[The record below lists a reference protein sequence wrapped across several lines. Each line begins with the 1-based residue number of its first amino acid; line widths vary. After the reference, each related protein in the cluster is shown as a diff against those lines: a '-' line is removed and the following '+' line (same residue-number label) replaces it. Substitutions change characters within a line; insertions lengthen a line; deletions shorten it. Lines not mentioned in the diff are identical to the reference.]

1 MSPVRYFLDLIASI
15 KKETF
20 ISFKIQTINLGLKLD
35 LFRTKSRE
43 ISDVLFSFE
52 NTSKTRIL
60 GVKDH
65 ILVHKSIFNH

>member
-1 MSPVRYFLDLIASI
+1 M
-15 KKETF
+15 
-20 ISFKIQTINLGLKLD
+20 GLKLD

-60 GVKDH
+60 GVKNH
-65 ILVHKSIFNH
+65 ILFQKSIFNPTDLQSV